1 MKCLYYLAPGLGST
15 VEISDDLHEVGIK
28 DFFLHVIAKDESG
41 LVKRQ
46 IHAGNYLET
55 LDIIREGTLG
65 AMIGFVAG
73 LIGAALLGNYG
84 PFEDIPGVVYIALA
98 AVATLFGAWAG
109 GLVGI
114 ENENKKL
121 AKFHD
126 DLEAGK
132 YLILIYARKEQE
144 TAVTDM
150 MRTRHPEAELAGVDS
165 HFVNPFFAVQRR
177 VRETTSG
184 KTSASRASAVGAPNA
199 EIAPRD

>member
-1 MKCLYYLAPGLGST
+1 MKCLYYLAPGLGSACQ
-15 VEISDDLHEVGIK
+15 ISDDLHEVGIQ

-46 IHAGNYLET
+46 IHTGNYLET
-55 LDIIREGTLG
+55 LDILREGFLG

-73 LIGAALLGNYG
+73 LIGAALLGYFG
-84 PFEDIPGVVYIALA
+84 PFEDIPGVVYVALA
-98 AVATLFGAWAG
+98 GVATLFGAWAG

-132 YLILIYARKEQE
+132 YLVLIYARKEQE
-144 TAVTDM
+144 SAVVEM
-150 MRTRHPEAELAGVDS
+150 MRTRHPEAELAGVDR
-165 HFVNPFFAVQRR
+165 HFINPFHAVQRR
-177 VRETTSG
+177 MRET
-184 KTSASRASAVGAPNA
+184 
-199 EIAPRD
+199 RDPAGIPQQD

>member
-1 MKCLYYLAPGLGST
+1 MKCLYYLAPGLGSAHR
-15 VEISDDLHEVGIK
+15 ISDDLHEVGIR

-41 LVKRQ
+41 LIKRN

-55 LDIIREGTLG
+55 LDVIREGSLG

-73 LIGAALLGNYG
+73 LIGAALLSYYG
-84 PFEDIPGVVYIALA
+84 PFEDVPGVVYVALA

-144 TAVTDM
+144 TAVGEM
-150 MRTRHPEAELAGVDS
+150 MRDRHPEADLAGVDR
-165 HFVNPFFAVQRR
+165 HFINPFGAVQRR
-177 VRETTSG
+177 TRET
-184 KTSASRASAVGAPNA
+184 
-199 EIAPRD
+199 RDPAGIPQKD

>member
-1 MKCLYYLAPGLGST
+1 MKCLYYLAPGLASAH
-15 VEISDDLHEVGIK
+15 EISDDLHEVGIG

-41 LVKRQ
+41 LIKRQ

-55 LDIIREGTLG
+55 LDVIREGFLG
-65 AMIGFVAG
+65 AMIGFAAG
-73 LIGAALLGNYG
+73 LIGAALLSYFG
-84 PFEDIPGVVYIALA
+84 PFENIPGIVYVALA

-121 AKFHD
+121 TRFHD

-144 TAVTDM
+144 TRVVDM
-150 MRTRHPEAELAGVDS
+150 MRTRHPEAELAGVDR
-165 HFVNPFFAVQRR
+165 HFVNPFSAVQRGT
-177 VRETTSG
+177 RE
-184 KTSASRASAVGAPNA
+184 NA
-199 EIAPRD
+199 

>member
-1 MKCLYYLAPGLGST
+1 MKCLYYLAPGLESCHR
-15 VEISDDLHEVGIK
+15 VSDDFHEVGIS

-41 LVKRQ
+41 LIKRQ
-46 IHAGNYLET
+46 IHSGNYLET
-55 LDIIREGTLG
+55 LDVIREGFLG

-73 LIGAALLGNYG
+73 LIGAALLNYFG
-84 PFEDIPGVVYIALA
+84 PFEDVSGVVNVALV

-132 YLILIYARKEQE
+132 YLILVYARKEQE
-144 TAVTDM
+144 TAVVEM
-150 MRTRHPEAELAGVDS
+150 MRTRHPESELACVDR
-165 HFVNPFFAVQRR
+165 HFINPFSAVQRR
-177 VRETTSG
+177 RRET
-184 KTSASRASAVGAPNA
+184 
-199 EIAPRD
+199 RDQAGIPQRD